1 MLFNLHADYV
11 HAATPRPRPT
21 ARHVADLRLAEPPPR
36 SGRARVARVLAS
48 AATRVDRESARR
60 VLA

>member
-11 HAATPRPRPT
+11 QAASPRPRPM

-36 SGRARVARVLAS
+36 AARARVARVLAS
-48 AATRVDRESARR
+48 AASRVDRESARR